1 MKHRR
6 SGFTLIEMMLAL
18 AIAVIITFLAMP
30 SLRGLSAEK
39 RLTESFDRF
48 DALARKAQKYAVLQQ
63 RSWTI
68 LWEQQGKQLGITL
81 RPDELATPTPLPD
94 GSGDTMSTNVPQSL
108 ADNQQDQDQGETMS
122 VGPDENY
129 TIERPVALVPP
140 AQAPSQWTFWRSGT
154 CEPAVIRYAGPA
166 GTWVAQYHPLT
177 GHGEITEQH
186 IR

>member
-18 AIAVIITFLAMP
+18 AIAVIITFMAMP

-48 DALARKAQKYAVLQQ
+48 DALARKAQKYAVQQQ

-68 LWEQQGKQLGITL
+68 LWEQQGKQVSITL
-81 RPDELATPTPLPD
+81 RPDELATPSALPD
-94 GSGDTMSTNVPQSL
+94 GSGDTMPQTA
-108 ADNQQDQDQGETMS
+108 ADNQQDQSETIS
-122 VGPDENY
+122 LGPEENY
-129 TIERPVALVPP
+129 TIERPVALVPA
-140 AQAPSQWTFWRSGT
+140 AQAPAQWTFWRSGT
-154 CEPAVIRYAGPA
+154 CEPAIIRYSGPA